1 MHLYYDYIAGYL
13 YNMLLHI
20 VVFWLKKDL
29 SEEELKT
36 FENEVRSLEN
46 ISSVEQL
53 FVGKPASTTKRP
65 VIDDS
70 YDFCL
75 TVMLRDIAGHDTYQE
90 DPLHLEFIKNCSHM
104 WEKVKIYDAD

>member
-1 MHLYYDYIAGYL
+1 MHLYYDYLAGYL
-13 YNMLLHI
+13 CNMLLHI

-29 SEEELKT
+29 SEEELTT

-53 FVGKPASTTKRP
+53 YVGKPASTTKRP

-70 YDFCL
+70 YDLCL
-75 TVMLRDIAGHDTYQE
+75 TVMLKDIASHDSYQE
-90 DPLHLEFIKNCSHM
+90 DPLHLDFIKNCSHM

>member
-1 MHLYYDYIAGYL
+1 
-13 YNMLLHI
+13 MLLHI

-29 SEEELKT
+29 TKEELTT

-53 FVGKPASTTKRP
+53 HVGKPASTAKRP

-75 TVMLRDIAGHDTYQE
+75 TVMLIDIVAHDTYQE
-90 DPLHLEFIKNCSHM
+90 DPLHLDFIKHCSHM
-104 WEKVKIYDAD
+104 WEKVKIYDAK

>member
-1 MHLYYDYIAGYL
+1 
-13 YNMLLHI
+13 MLLHI
-20 VVFWLKKDL
+20 VLFWLKKDL

-53 FVGKPASTTKRP
+53 HVGKPASTTKRP

-75 TVMLRDIAGHDTYQE
+75 TVMLKIL
-90 DPLHLEFIKNCSHM
+90 LHMMIIRKTRCT
-104 WEKVKIYDAD
+104 

>member
-1 MHLYYDYIAGYL
+1 
-13 YNMLLHI
+13 MLLHI

-29 SEEELKT
+29 SEEELTT

-53 FVGKPASTTKRP
+53 HVGKPASTTKRP

-75 TVMLRDIAGHDTYQE
+75 TVMLKDLAAHDDYQE
-90 DPLHLEFIKNCSHM
+90 DPLHLDFIKNCSHM
-104 WEKVKIYDAD
+104 WEQVKIYDAN